1 MTVIACLQLPSERN
15 SVKPGIAG
23 MSDDAVLDLC
33 AQLTPVVEPDGDRI
47 WMDWTG
53 CGAVPELAEK
63 LAAGLARLTGVNAG
77 TNANGPAA
85 SSRRRGYT
93 DGPAASSRRREHT
106 GGPAESPPRRAR
118 YGLGVAPLRFVAGAL
133 AAGAGAGHAAA
144 KAADILTDTP
154 VVGGFRVEGD
164 ALPEALASLR
174 IRALPGI
181 DAEVQEALQALDVRT
196 LGELARFPRDLLH
209 GHVGPVADRLLDWA
223 RGRDE
228 RRVRALYPPERL
240 ERRIAAEALGLAGG
254 LHHDLFGDVSGG
266 GPAGG
271 FSGAAAA
278 VDVFRLKAVVF
289 GVAEELAAELAAS
302 RRACAAV
309 TVAVGGRRLDRS
321 FTSPVTAPDRLG
333 RIILHMLQRL
343 LAGPSPGDHAANG
356 AHRAPGDCIIT
367 ITPARHE
374 GRQTTL
380 FDLDRLGAPAAR
392 PKPSALDHPALAAV
406 RARFGHLFRFNVHA
420 DAPDVLAG
428 GAGRPAPGGRGE
440 SARSAWQ
447 SEARGDA
454 RRGGAEPDP
463 WSGAVAHYEAMCRFY
478 A

>member
-1 MTVIACLQLPSERN
+1 NIRSLFGWRPSVVTVIACLQLPSERN

-63 LAAGLARLTGVNAG
+63 LAAGLTRLTGLNAG
-77 TNANGPAA
+77 TN
-85 SSRRRGYT
+85 T

-144 KAADILTDTP
+144 KAADILIDTP

-209 GHVGPVADRLLDWA
+209 GHVGPVA
-223 RGRDE
+223 
-228 RRVRALYPPERL
+228 
-240 ERRIAAEALGLAGG
+240 
-254 LHHDLFGDVSGG
+254 
-266 GPAGG
+266 
-271 FSGAAAA
+271 
-278 VDVFRLKAVVF
+278 
-289 GVAEELAAELAAS
+289 
-302 RRACAAV
+302 
-309 TVAVGGRRLDRS
+309 
-321 FTSPVTAPDRLG
+321 
-333 RIILHMLQRL
+333 
-343 LAGPSPGDHAANG
+343 
-356 AHRAPGDCIIT
+356 
-367 ITPARHE
+367 
-374 GRQTTL
+374 
-380 FDLDRLGAPAAR
+380 
-392 PKPSALDHPALAAV
+392 
-406 RARFGHLFRFNVHA
+406 
-420 DAPDVLAG
+420 
-428 GAGRPAPGGRGE
+428 
-440 SARSAWQ
+440 
-447 SEARGDA
+447 
-454 RRGGAEPDP
+454 
-463 WSGAVAHYEAMCRFY
+463 
-478 A
+478 